1 MAVRRR
7 NAALLSSLGQVLEL
21 VVGEKLGQNWQLCLL
36 FSVTQYQL
44 KSVINDNIVLF
55 DFLAL
60 PTRGVVGCTD
70 SNHV

>member
-1 MAVRRR
+1 M
-7 NAALLSSLGQVLEL
+7 EL

-60 PTRGVVGCTD
+60 PIMRSGRL
-70 SNHV
+70 H